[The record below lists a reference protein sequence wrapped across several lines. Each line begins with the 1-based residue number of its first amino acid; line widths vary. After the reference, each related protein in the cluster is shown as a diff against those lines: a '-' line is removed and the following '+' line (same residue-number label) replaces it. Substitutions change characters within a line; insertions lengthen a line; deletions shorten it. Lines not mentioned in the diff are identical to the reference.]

1 MNLLLLAAG
10 TVLITALAGCATT
23 PEAPPAPIVLTAVH
37 EAPGRTQT
45 QLCAG
50 AREWAIARMPGA
62 RMAPEMLEPA
72 RMVARGQA
80 PSYSMAGPV
89 LVDFTLQVE
98 CRDGRAR
105 SSIESL
111 TAWHGGAAI
120 ALVSGGMLML
130 RENAETRLREVEAG
144 LSAALRAVPAAG
156 GW

>member
-1 MNLLLLAAG
+1 MLKLTAG
-10 TVLITALAGCATT
+10 AALAILLTACATA
-23 PEAPPAPIVLTAVH
+23 PEAPPGPLTLQTVH
-37 EAPGRTQT
+37 EAPGRSPA
-45 QLCAG
+45 QLCAA

-62 RMAPEMLEPA
+62 RLAPEMLEPT

-105 SSIESL
+105 STIESL
-111 TAWHGGAAI
+111 QAWHGGAAV
-120 ALVSGGMLML
+120 ALAPGGMLML
-130 RENAETRLREVEAG
+130 RENAETRLREVESG
-144 LSAALRAVPAAG
+144 LAAALRAAPGVG